1 MLKIASDPKNISTV
15 EIFVR
20 DIFNTHRIKETFF
33 PDILI
38 SVTEALNNAIIHG
51 NREDRKKFVRLYWT
65 YTKTVLNIKVC
76 DEGCGF
82 CVDDVP
88 DPTEE
93 KNILKIGGRG
103 VYLIHQLCD
112 KVSYSDSGSTVE
124 MEFHV
129 DG

>member
-20 DIFNTHRIKETFF
+20 DIFITHSINEAFF

-51 NREDRKKFVRLYWT
+51 NREDHKKYVRLYWT
-65 YTKTVLNIKVC
+65 YAKAVLNIKVC

-82 CVDDVP
+82 CVEDVP
-88 DPTEE
+88 DPTQE

-103 VYLIHQLCD
+103 VYLSIN
-112 KVSYSDSGSTVE
+112 V
-124 MEFHV
+124 EFHF
-129 DG
+129 DGASTIRIPYVIT

>member
-15 EIFVR
+15 ESFVR
-20 DIFNTHRIKETFF
+20 DIFNTYNIGESFYAN
-33 PDILI
+33 ILI

-51 NREDRKKFVRLYWT
+51 NGMDEKKHVRIYWK
-65 YTKTVLNIKVC
+65 YSKAILNIKIC

-88 DPTEE
+88 DPTCP

-103 VYLIHQLCD
+103 VYLIHQLSD
-112 KVSYSDSGSTVE
+112 KVRYTNEGSTVE
-124 MEFHV
+124 MEFHIN
-129 DG
+129 G